1 MVGVNFWGPGKWVG
15 SRISRGYFVAL
26 GMSEKVIIQPC
37 DLQKQKIIESWQYE
51 IELFEKYFKIMMRFK
66 ANEPEN
72 DDEAQAWREV
82 MNDFEMAYPKHKFA
96 GLEKVWLQEAKR
108 WKIVIS
114 IDGIG
119 SDLKIYFKRQTHCE
133 EVYQKLFEY
142 FFGNGK

>member
-1 MVGVNFWGPGKWVG
+1 
-15 SRISRGYFVAL
+15 
-26 GMSEKVIIQPC
+26 MSEKVIIQPC

-82 MNDFEMAYPKHKFA
+82 MNDFEMAYPKHKFSR
-96 GLEKVWLQEAKR
+96 LEKVWLQEAKR

-119 SDLKIYFKRQTHCE
+119 SDLKIYFKRQAHCE

-142 FFGNGK
+142 FFDNGK